1 MNFKLSITILLVFL
15 VLMITHL
22 FIYTQNISLKYRITD
37 LKVKLAGL
45 NNANRMLSIQ
55 VAGKENLARV
65 ENIAREKLGMFYPEK
80 IIYIAAG
87 SREVAPAPAT
97 K

>member
-1 MNFKLSITILLVFL
+1 MNFKLAVTILIVFL

-37 LKVKLAGL
+37 LKVKLSGL
-45 NNANRMLSIQ
+45 NNANRMLAIQ
-55 VAGKENLARV
+55 LAGKENLARV
-65 ENIAREKLGMFYPEK
+65 ENIAREQLGMLYPEK

-87 SREVAPAPAT
+87 SKEGIPAPR
-97 K
+97 